1 VIPEE
6 REDRT
11 IAPTRCTAGPGRVL
25 RFPDSASAVGDARDA
40 QKGQLYSSL
49 TGPQK
54 MNRIMSVVLSD
65 ELAEEI
71 VDAILSRIE
80 QISVSN

>member
-1 VIPEE
+1 
-6 REDRT
+6 
-11 IAPTRCTAGPGRVL
+11 
-25 RFPDSASAVGDARDA
+25 
-40 QKGQLYSSL
+40 
-49 TGPQK
+49 